1 MELILIIFLVTVY
14 NILYIKINKKG
25 SIFFL
30 NYFYFFL
37 FYTLIIIIC
46 DLIFINYI
54 ISSEIIVISIMIY
67 FLIFISGFLTI
78 GLCYMDSPTNLI
90 LNFLVKKKQSK
101 KISIINM
108 LKSEKIIENRFIDL
122 KTQNLIKMDKKKNI
136 YLSSIGLKSGFFLN
150 FIRKIFKIKVEG

>member
-1 MELILIIFLVTVY
+1 MELILIIFLITIY
-14 NILYIKINKKG
+14 NLLYIKINKKR

-37 FYTLIIIIC
+37 FYTLIIINC

-54 ISSEIIVISIMIY
+54 ISSEIIVISLITY

-78 GLCYMDSPTNLI
+78 GLCYLDSPTNLI
-90 LNFLVKKKQSK
+90 LNFLEKKKQTK
-101 KISIINM
+101 KISITNM

-122 KTQNLIKMDKKKNI
+122 KAQKLIKIDKKKVI